1 MKEFEEKTKNI
12 YIVTR
17 NGEVIPELTANSER
31 EAFQALGRW
40 LLPYDIA
47 FDGMTLTEVGRQAA
61 NGVNPF
67 RVQRADLSW

>member
-1 MKEFEEKTKNI
+1 MEKKSI

-17 NGEVIPELTANSER
+17 NGQVIPELTAKTER
-31 EAFQALGRW
+31 EAWGNLGRW

-47 FDGMTLTEVGRQAA
+47 IDGMTLTEVGRQAA